1 LSGGRI
7 TVAAHGGSLALP
19 AILAGT
25 RAWRGSW

>member
-1 LSGGRI
+1 V
-7 TVAAHGGSLALP
+7 TAHGASLALP